1 MKDYGYFPK
10 TKEDFNKYLEELES
24 KNHTYE
30 TITDA
35 LTDATLAFFNYFA
48 VKHDM
53 TGYQCSWAELQF
65 LKKSRGMQA
74 PFMIVD
80 SSKML
85 YPQYDLHKDLDEFLE
100 DSMDE
105 LSKIAKENLDNND
118 GYISKRVLNRWK
130 ELVGYK
136 KEMK

>member
-10 TKEDFNKYLEELES
+10 TKEDFDRYLKELES

-48 VKHDM
+48 VKHAM
-53 TGYQCSWAELQF
+53 TSYQCSWSELQF
-65 LKKSRGMQA
+65 LRKSRGMEA
-74 PFMIVD
+74 PFMIID

-85 YPQYDLHKDLDEFLE
+85 YPQYDLHKDLNEFLE
-100 DSMDE
+100 NSMEE
-105 LSKIAKENLDNND
+105 LSKIAQKNIENRDE
-118 GYISKRVLNRWK
+118 YVCESVLNRWNEIAK
-130 ELVGYK
+130 YK
-136 KEMK
+136 KK